1 MQPQLEAEFD
11 LAGRVAVITGAASG
25 IGRETARTLAEAG
38 AAVVIADIDAAGLA
52 ETASLVEQAGGRVAT
67 RACNVASR
75 AEVEALADAAM
86 SLHGRVDCWVNVA
99 GILVRQMILDVR
111 EEDLDRVVAVNLKG
125 VYWGI
130 AAAGRVMKDAG
141 PGRKPG
147 GSIINLSSSGGE
159 SAIPMLSVYSLTKAA
174 VNALTRTAAREL
186 GPFGIRVNA
195 IAPGWVDTP
204 LGNGAF
210 HDGRGQIDP
219 EKQRVGLAQ
228 REATSPL
235 GITGVPRDIA
245 LAALY
250 LAADASRFMTGQIMR
265 PNGGVS
271 MP

>member
-1 MQPQLEAEFD
+1 MQPQLESEFT
-11 LAGRVAVITGAASG
+11 LAGRVAVVTGAASG

-38 AAVVIADIDAAGLA
+38 ATVVIADINAAGLA
-52 ETASLVEQAGGRVAT
+52 DTARLVEQVGGTVTPHPTDVAV
-67 RACNVASR
+67 RAD
-75 AEVEALADAAM
+75 VEALADAAM
-86 SLHGRVDCWVNVA
+86 AAHGRVDIWVNVA
-99 GILVRQMILDVR
+99 GILVRRLILDSR
-111 EEDLDRVVAVNLKG
+111 EDELDKVLGVNLKG
-125 VYWGI
+125 VYWAI
-130 AAAGRVMKDAG
+130 AAAGRVMKPAG
-141 PGRKPG
+141 S

-159 SAIPMLSVYSLTKAA
+159 SAIPTLSIYSLTKAA
-174 VNALTRTAAREL
+174 VNALTRTAAKEL
-186 GPFGIRVNA
+186 GPHGIRVNA

-210 HDGRGQIDP
+210 HNEHGEIDP
-219 EKQRVGLAQ
+219 ELQRVGLAQ

-235 GITGVPRDIA
+235 GLTGTPRDIA